1 MKKQLLRSQ
10 ALFAPFACFACF
22 TATPTLAWANASMS
36 EAHAHLLNE
45 ARQWVSENE
54 GLRAEEI
61 NFLPLDS
68 RLELQHCS
76 EPYAMDL
83 PFGNAQTLRVRCPS
97 SDQQVFLRRARPVN
111 GVLNMEGRAKPG
123 ASTQISY
130 GDPVLRSDS
139 HVSQQPVT
147 RPSLPARVTPA
158 SSSFQFEAKVLVAAT
173 NLNSG
178 QPLTATMFRQ
188 ETIQLNQ
195 SPKQFYSE
203 FDGLEFLELVRPV
216 KAGSPIRKQDLK
228 KSTLV
233 RKGEPVQ
240 HVISSVTGLTL
251 SVKLEAAEDGFAGE
265 QIRLKNPESGKTVMG
280 RVTGRNKTKS
290 L

>member
-1 MKKQLLRSQ
+1 MKKQILRPR
-10 ALFAPFACFACF
+10 ALFTPFACFACF
-22 TATPTLAWANASMS
+22 TVTLTSAWANASVN

-68 RLELQHCS
+68 RLELEHCS
-76 EPYAMDL
+76 EPYAIDL

-97 SDQQVFLRRARPVN
+97 SGQQVFLRRARNVN
-111 GVLNMEGRAKPG
+111 ERLSKEGKTKPG
-123 ASTQISY
+123 ASTHISY
-130 GDPVLRSDS
+130 GDPVLRSDTQLS
-139 HVSQQPVT
+139 KQPIT
-147 RPSLPARVTPA
+147 RPSLPTRVTPA
-158 SSSFQFEAKVLVAAT
+158 SSNIQFEAKVLVAAS

-216 KAGSPIRKQDLK
+216 KAGSPIRKRDLK

-251 SVKLEAAEDGFAGE
+251 SVKLEAAENGFAGE

>member
-1 MKKQLLRSQ
+1 MTKKPYLFSLFFI
-10 ALFAPFACFACF
+10 ALA
-22 TATPTLAWANASMS
+22 ATSPKGMANGSIS
-36 EAHAHLLNE
+36 EAHAYLLAE

-61 NFLPLDS
+61 DFLPLDS
-68 RLELQHCS
+68 RLELEQCPQ
-76 EPYAMDL
+76 PYAMDL
-83 PFGNAQTLRVRCPS
+83 PFGNSQTLRVRCIS
-97 SDQQVFLRRARPVN
+97 LNQQVFLRRTRNKSHTAASGPTKSV
-111 GVLNMEGRAKPG
+111 G
-123 ASTQISY
+123 AGAHISY
-130 GDPVLRSDS
+130 GEPIVRSS
-139 HVSQQPVT
+139 TQLSQQPAA

-158 SSSFQFEAKVLVAAT
+158 SSSIQFEAKVLVAAT
-173 NLNSG
+173 NISSG
-178 QPLTATMFRQ
+178 QPLSANMFRQ
-188 ETIQLNQ
+188 ETKQLNQ
-195 SPKQFYSE
+195 SPTQFYSE
-203 FDGLEFLELVRPV
+203 FDGLEFLELVRPIT
-216 KAGSPIRKQDLK
+216 AGSPIRKQDLK

-240 HVISSVTGLTL
+240 HVISSITGLTL